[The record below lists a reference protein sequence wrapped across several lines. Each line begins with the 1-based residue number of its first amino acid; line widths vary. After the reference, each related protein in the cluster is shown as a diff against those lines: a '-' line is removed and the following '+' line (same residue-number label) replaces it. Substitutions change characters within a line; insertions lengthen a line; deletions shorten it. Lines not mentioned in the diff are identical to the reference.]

1 MDDFAD
7 LLDALPVEEYYGT
20 QFPPAREDAQVGVL
34 SLPAELLQSIAE
46 YCSNRTILALMR
58 VNSILCGVALRC
70 FYADVHIACNKF
82 ASALEALDPGL
93 TIEQILPSLYHKKFG
108 ILGGLVRRPEH
119 LANLRLLHLIDYP
132 VPLAPG
138 HLIYHKIIRHV
149 LENAP
154 SIRSIVLPWSN
165 IARTAGF
172 DGLVISSSLQSVVT
186 PMVSSK
192 IVSSILRTAW
202 LQSLDVTFQCATFEL
217 LHELLDHMNHTLRH
231 LRCLIHVHVME
242 WDAST
247 KKIDSFISKFQKLE
261 TLTVGYCTCEFT
273 AEPQLEVRFVITSCK
288 DDLTFPTGS
297 DSMLYAVR
305 KGTSVPQIG
314 HHSGS

>member
-7 LLDALPVEEYYGT
+7 LLDALPVEEYYGP
-20 QFPPAREDAQVGVL
+20 QIPPARSDAQVGVL

-58 VNSILCGVALRC
+58 VNKVLYRVALRC
-70 FYADVHIACNKF
+70 FYAKVHITCNKF
-82 ASALEALDPGL
+82 SDVLGALDPGIT
-93 TIEQILPSLYHKKFG
+93 TIEQILPNLFHKRFG
-108 ILGGLVRRPEH
+108 VLGGLVRRPEH

-132 VPLAPG
+132 MPLTPG
-138 HLIYHKIIRHV
+138 HLTYHKIIRYV

-154 SIRSIVLPWSN
+154 SIQSIILPWSN

-172 DGLVISSSLQSVVT
+172 DGLVISSSLRSVVT
-186 PMVSSK
+186 PMVNSS

-217 LHELLDHMNHTLRH
+217 LHELLDHMGHTLRH
-231 LRCLIHVHVME
+231 LRCLVHVDAME

-247 KKIDSFISKFQKLE
+247 KKIDSFISKFTRLE
-261 TLTVGYCTCEFT
+261 TLTIGYCTCVLA
-273 AEPQLEVRFVITSCK
+273 AEPNSEVRVVIT
-288 DDLTFPTGS
+288 P
-297 DSMLYAVR
+297 
-305 KGTSVPQIG
+305 
-314 HHSGS
+314 